1 MFSNTNSLVLGKLW
15 LSGPCSTD
23 HGASRVTAGS
33 ETGQKQLFS
42 STGQHAELP
51 SWHSARAGEA
61 GPAAPHPS
69 SCRAGKPSAPH
80 SSSPLR
86 VTCPPPRHH
95 GGQPCACQM
104 TSSFTA
110 LQAL

>member
-15 LSGPCSTD
+15 LSHPCGTD
-23 HGASRVTAGS
+23 HGTSRVTVGS
-33 ETGQKQLFS
+33 EMGQKQPFS

-51 SWHSARAGEA
+51 SWHSAHTDEA
-61 GPAAPHPS
+61 GPAGPHPS
-69 SCRAGKPSAPH
+69 SCRAGKPSALH
-80 SSSPLR
+80 SSSPLC
-86 VTCPPPRHH
+86 VTRPLPRHH
-95 GGQPCACQM
+95 YGQPHACQM